1 MRGLKRGEAGKYRS
15 KTKLS
20 ESSAESS
27 EIMSEE
33 EIAKESK
40 ETKFASAK
48 AEKEADMCPPEQP
61 QLNSLKNGESG
72 KLPESSAEPSG
83 FMTEEE
89 WESEEEEWDSE
100 EEREEE

>member
-1 MRGLKRGEAGKYRS
+1 MDN
-15 KTKLS
+15 
-20 ESSAESS
+20 
-27 EIMSEE
+27 IMTDE

-40 ETKFASAK
+40 ETKFSK
-48 AEKEADMCPPEQP
+48 FKEELVPPEQP